1 MSEPL
6 IKVRGLRKAFPVRG
20 GTVLRRKVGEIVA
33 VDDISFDVFEGET
46 LGCVGGS
53 GSGKSTLGRLI
64 LNLIRADVG
73 SVQFGDADLVDL
85 SPAEMRPYRKDLQI
99 VFQDPL
105 HTLNPRR
112 TVAENVTR
120 SMLNFD
126 IPRQEAKERVQ
137 YLFDIVGLNPAHTN
151 RYPHEFSG
159 GQCQRI
165 GIARALALEP
175 RFLFLD
181 EPVSALDVSIQGQI
195 LNLLKE
201 LQETLQLTYLFVSHD
216 LKLVKNFSDRILVL
230 YHGRAVEIG
239 GSDEVYHHPKHPY
252 TRTLLDAVLGLKKD
266 DAWER
271 VASRTGVLADDEDLE
286 SAMRASA
293 AARTGCIYSGT
304 CSEHFEPCATQM
316 PELQEIEAGHAVA
329 CHLYEGSKKDWNA
342 SAAAG
347 DARRGSEHAL
357 RQARDES
364 ARQLTT

>member
-1 MSEPL
+1 MTSPL
-6 IKVRGLRKAFPVRG
+6 IKVRGLRKAFPVREG
-20 GTVLRRKVGEIVA
+20 MVVRKKVGEIVA
-33 VDDISFDVFEGET
+33 VDDVSFDVFEGET

-64 LNLIRADVG
+64 LNLIPADEG
-73 SVQFGDADLVDL
+73 SVHFDGVDLVDL
-85 SPAEMRPYRKDLQI
+85 STTGMRPHRKDLQI

-112 TVAENVTR
+112 TVAENVAR
-120 SMLNFD
+120 SLLNFD
-126 IPRQEAKERVQ
+126 VPRQEAKERVKH
-137 YLFDIVGLNPAHTN
+137 LFDIVGLNPAHIN

-165 GIARALALEP
+165 GIARALALQP

-195 LNLLKE
+195 LNLLKD
-201 LQETLQLTYLFVSHD
+201 LQESLQLTYLFVSHD

-239 GSDEVYHHPKHPY
+239 DSSEVYRQPKHPY

-271 VASRTGVLADDEDLE
+271 VARQTGVLADDEDLE
-286 SAMRASA
+286 SAMRATA

-304 CSEHFEPCATQM
+304 CTERFEPCASQM
-316 PELQEIEAGHAVA
+316 PQLQESEAGHAVA
-329 CHLYEGSKKDWNA
+329 CHIYDFSRNA

-347 DARRGSEHAL
+347 DARRDGEQPL
-357 RQARDES
+357 RHTRHENARH
-364 ARQLTT
+364 LTT

>member
-1 MSEPL
+1 MTEPL
-6 IKVRGLRKAFPVRG
+6 VKVRGLRKAFPVREG
-20 GTVLRRKVGEIVA
+20 MVLRKKVGEIVA
-33 VDDISFDVFEGET
+33 VDDVSFDVLHGEI

-64 LNLIRADVG
+64 LNLIRADEG
-73 SVQFGDADLVDL
+73 SVHFGDANLVGL
-85 SPAEMRPYRKDLQI
+85 SPAEMRHYRKDLQI

-112 TVAENVTR
+112 TVAENVAR
-120 SMLNFD
+120 SMLNFN
-126 IPRQEAKERVQ
+126 IPRQEVKERVKH
-137 YLFDIVGLNPAHTN
+137 LFDIVGLNPAHTN

-201 LQETLQLTYLFVSHD
+201 LQESLQLTYLFVSHD

-239 GSDEVYHHPKHPY
+239 DSSEVYHQPKHPY
-252 TRTLLDAVLGLKKD
+252 TKTLLDAVLGLKKD

-304 CSEHFEPCATQM
+304 CTERFDPCATQM
-316 PELQEIEAGHAVA
+316 PGLEESKAGHAVA
-329 CHLYEGSKKDWNA
+329 CHLYDVSKSDRDA

-347 DARRGSEHAL
+347 GARRKSEQTL
-357 RQARDES
+357 RHTRDENS
-364 ARQLTT
+364 RHLTT

>member
-1 MSEPL
+1 MSDPL
-6 IKVRGLRKAFPVRG
+6 IKVRSLRKAFPVRE
-20 GTVLRRKVGEIVA
+20 GTVLRKKVGEIVA

-64 LNLIRADVG
+64 LNLIRADTG
-73 SVQFGDADLVDL
+73 SVRFGDAELIGL
-85 SPAEMRPYRKDLQI
+85 SPAQMRPYRKDLQI

-112 TVAENVTR
+112 TVAENVAR
-120 SMLNFD
+120 SLLNFD
-126 IPRQEAKERVQ
+126 IPKREAKERVTH
-137 YLFDIVGLNPAHTN
+137 LFDIVGLNPAHTN

-201 LQETLQLTYLFVSHD
+201 LQETLRLTYLFVSHD

-239 GSDEVYHHPKHPY
+239 GSDAVYHQPKHPY
-252 TRTLLDAVLGLKKD
+252 TRTLLDAVLGLKQD

-271 VASRTGVLADDEDLE
+271 VASQTGVLADDEDLE

-304 CSEHFEPCATQM
+304 CTEHFEPCATRM
-316 PELQEIEAGHAVA
+316 PELDECGAGHAVA
-329 CHLYEGSKKDWNA
+329 CHLYDLSRNDRNA

-347 DARRGSEHAL
+347 GARRVNEHTLRHSRDEHAN
-357 RQARDES
+357 
-364 ARQLTT
+364 QLTT